1 LNQNYINTLIRI
13 QDQNMDWKKDYPGLL
28 VKNKIKVYREMNFFY
43 NKKVHYCGTEG
54 EYNIMIM
61 DLLG

>member
-1 LNQNYINTLIRI
+1 
-13 QDQNMDWKKDYPGLL
+13 MDWKKDYPGLL